1 MDLIRGANALLASQ
15 EHVSVEISP
24 GQGAGAIE
32 LACFLVDASGK
43 TPGPGAVVCPSQ
55 SHDTNNAVRMTHPS
69 GETSFSVDINKI
81 PSNIQKCV
89 VVASLAAGSFRH
101 VTGMVVTARCS
112 GQDLR
117 YQLVDTGDER
127 AMILAELYRHA
138 SGWKFRAV
146 GQGVTGDAK
155 DLAQKFGAV
164 LPAPPPRPSSGPP
177 APLPSTDK
185 SASNPVRLGKIIL
198 DKPTA
203 SATLSLAKGPGGPP
217 TIKVRMT
224 WHSGVDLDLH
234 AFYRLKDGRTGHV
247 YFGDKGSLKASPW
260 IALDQ
265 DAAVDRR
272 AGDHEEILTIAKID
286 AVQAVLFAANIFTLG
301 GLLGFGN
308 ENFARYDGVVTVSTG
323 DQDIVAA
330 LASTEPGRWAVIARL
345 DNDRIPRV
353 TRIDRVI
360 KQQPTLAD
368 FPGSS

>member
-1 MDLIRGANALLASQ
+1 MDLIRGANALLAGQ
-15 EHVSVEISP
+15 ESVTVEISP
-24 GQGAGAIE
+24 GQAAGAIE

-43 TPGPGAVVCPSQ
+43 TPGPGSVVCPSQ
-55 SHDTNNAVRMTHPS
+55 SYDTNNAVRLTHQA
-69 GETSFSVDINKI
+69 GETRFLVEFHKL

-89 VVASLAAGSFRH
+89 VVASLTAGTFRH
-101 VTGMVVTARCS
+101 VTGMVVTTRCR

-117 YQLVDTGDER
+117 YPLVDAGDER

-146 GQGVTGDAK
+146 GQGVTGNAK
-155 DLAQKFGAV
+155 DLAQKFGVV
-164 LPAPPPRPSSGPP
+164 LPPPPPRPLSGPP
-177 APLPSTDK
+177 PPLPSADK
-185 SASNPVRLGKIIL
+185 NASNPVRLGKIIL
-198 DKPTA
+198 EKPSA

-217 TIKVRMT
+217 QIKVRMT

-286 AVQAVLFAANIFTLG
+286 AVHTVLFAANIFTLG

-330 LASTEPGRWAVIARL
+330 LASTEPGRWAVIAQI
-345 DNDRIPRV
+345 DNSSTPRV
-353 TRIDRVI
+353 TRIDRVL
-360 KQQPTLAD
+360 KKQPTLED
-368 FPGSS
+368 FPVA